1 MADRNGYIGRAPGDS
16 SVTIARQTYAPTGV
30 QTDFAFASSYT
41 PGLIDVY
48 FNGAKLID
56 GTDYTATDGS
66 SVSLTTNAVVGDVL
80 EMQAYKAFNLGQISA
95 DLTGSLN
102 INQNLVVGGTITGD
116 GSGLT
121 GVANTETIDTDSI
134 RIGIDPGSSVGAGVT
149 INMSGICVSGNSGDF
164 AGVITARAFD
174 GDGSAL
180 TGVSGIGSA
189 LSNDPAFPAILGN
202 IFKTTR
208 NYTIPTGEEV
218 TINVPEEDQG
228 RVAFT
233 RLGQIHVATGA
244 TITVS
249 AGTTFVMNVLNI
261 F

>member
-1 MADRNGYIGRAPGDS
+1 MADRSGYIGRAPGDS
-16 SVTIARQTYAPTGV
+16 SVTIARQTYTPTGV

-95 DLTGSLN
+95 DLTGSLT

-134 RIGIDPGSSVGAGVT
+134 KIGIDPGSSVGAGVT
-149 INMSGICVSGNSGDF
+149 INMSGIIVSGNSGDF

-174 GDGSAL
+174 GDGSQL
-180 TGVSGIGSA
+180 TGISGFGTA
-189 LSNDPAFPAILGN
+189 LSTDTTSILSN
-202 IFKTTR
+202 IFKTPWT
-208 NYTIPTGEEV
+208 NTIASGQQITITNADGDTGR
-218 TINVPEEDQG
+218 I
-228 RVAFT
+228 AFT

-244 TITVS
+244 TIQVS
-249 AGTTFVMNVLNI
+249 TGTTFVMNCLNI

>member
-1 MADRNGYIGRAPGDS
+1 MYLFLRLNYNLHLLLNKS
-16 SVTIARQTYAPTGV
+16 
-30 QTDFAFASSYT
+30 
-41 PGLIDVY
+41 
-48 FNGAKLID
+48 KLITHLRGIILSQSFLD
-56 GTDYTATDGS
+56 ITESSGTEVSRHQS
-66 SVSLTTNAVVGDVL
+66 S
-80 EMQAYKAFNLGQISA
+80 FF
-95 DLTGSLN
+95 
-102 INQNLVVGGTITGD
+102 
-116 GSGLT
+116 
-121 GVANTETIDTDSI
+121 
-134 RIGIDPGSSVGAGVT
+134 GAGVT
-149 INMSGICVSGNSGDF
+149 INMSGIIVSGNSGDF

-218 TINVPEEDQG
+218 TINVPEQDQG